1 MNCFFHDNKPAV
13 VACAKCG
20 VGLCRDCMNGAAYT
34 VDGKPVCLNCSKP
47 IAEEELAEAQ
57 KARVWALVKFIFS
70 SLFIGI
76 ALIAF
81 SGGAEIMQV
90 WIVAGVAG
98 LPAAFKASRRSP
110 EQRIMDEI
118 EDRYKR
124 DIMDLLFGWVLRL
137 IFKIALIIL
146 LAPICAA
153 ISCISNLIK
162 FIGSKKKISEAQ
174 NALDY
179 INECLYGGREEYP
192 AEQSF
197 CNDNAAPDL
206 PAEPIQPQIE
216 TPQTAPLQSPT
227 PPANTSSVQAPA
239 SFSAST
245 YQAPVTTAKP
255 RNAKTIGIIV
265 GILVII
271 GLIAGY
277 FMWYMPYAKDRDA
290 LRTYVVANNVF
301 LRSSQMAGVEYNIIQ
316 KVPYGSE
323 LITYSNGKDWSEVK
337 VNGTTG
343 YVASP
348 YLLAWTDFSLLN
360 GIWGSADT
368 KEYIESS
375 KCRLAL
381 LDYCKRNQLSTGSNA
396 WQLHT
401 LQKDVKPNN
410 VLYPRL
416 KNGYDKFTEFAFI
429 LKNNSTQE
437 RRLALYSFEEETE
450 KPVFLYEEYA
460 PINGQIRNIKFT
472 DWKNEYQVTYTATR

>member
-20 VGLCRDCMNGAAYT
+20 VGLCRDCLNGAAYT
-34 VDGKPVCLNCSKP
+34 VDGKPICLNCSKP
-47 IAEEELAEAQ
+47 IAQEELAEAQ
-57 KARVWALVKFIFS
+57 KARGWALTKFLFS
-70 SLFIGI
+70 SFFIAI
-76 ALIAF
+76 ALMAL
-81 SGGAEIMQV
+81 SSGAELMQV

-98 LPAAFKASRRSP
+98 LPTAFKVSRRSP

-118 EDRYKR
+118 EDRYKK
-124 DIMDLLFGWVLRL
+124 DIMDLLFGWMFRL
-137 IFKIALIIL
+137 LFKIALIIL

-162 FIGSKKKISEAQ
+162 FMGSKKKIQEAQ
-174 NALDY
+174 TTLDY
-179 INECLYGGREEYP
+179 INQCLYGEEESSC
-192 AEQSF
+192 EQ
-197 CNDNAAPDL
+197 L
-206 PAEPIQPQIE
+206 PYNNNTPVLSDEPIQPKTE
-216 TPQTAPLQSPT
+216 PSQTAHIQSPT
-227 PPANTSSVQAPA
+227 APANTSSVQEPAP
-239 SFSAST
+239 FSAST
-245 YQAPVTTAKP
+245 YQSPLPASKTN
-255 RNAKTIGIIV
+255 NAKTIGI
-265 GILVII
+265 LVAVLAVI
-271 GLIAGY
+271 GLVAGY
-277 FMWYMPYAKDRDA
+277 FLWYMPYAKDRDA

-301 LRSSQMAGVEYNIIQ
+301 LRSSQMAGVEYNIIR

-323 LITYSNGKDWSEVK
+323 LITYSKGKDWSEVK
-337 VNGTTG
+337 VEGLTG

-348 YLLAWTDFSLLN
+348 YLLVWADFSLLN
-360 GIWGSADT
+360 GVWGSADA

-381 LDYCKRNQLSTGSNA
+381 LDYCKRNQLITGNGA

-410 VLYPRL
+410 VLFPRI

-450 KPVFLYEEYA
+450 RPVFLYEEYA
-460 PINGQIRNIKFT
+460 PSNGQIRNVRFA
-472 DWKNEYQVTYTATR
+472 DWKNEYQVTYTNTH

>member
-57 KARVWALVKFIFS
+57 KARVWSLVKFIFS
-70 SLFIGI
+70 SIFIGI
-76 ALIAF
+76 ALIALA
-81 SGGAEIMQV
+81 GGAEIMQV

-98 LPAAFKASRRSP
+98 IPTAFKASRRSP

-124 DIMDLLFGWVLRL
+124 DFMDLLFGWMLRL
-137 IFKIALIIL
+137 IFKVALIIL

-174 NALDY
+174 NTLDY
-179 INECLYGGREEYP
+179 INECLYGGEEYP
-192 AEQSF
+192 TEQPS
-197 CNDNAAPDL
+197 CNDNVT
-206 PAEPIQPQIE
+206 PALSYEPVQPQVQ
-216 TPQTAPLQSPT
+216 TPQTTLPQFQT
-227 PPANTSSVQAPA
+227 PPANTPPVQTPDSLSAPTCPPPA
-239 SFSAST
+239 S
-245 YQAPVTTAKP
+245 VTKP
-255 RNAKTIGIIV
+255 GNTKML
-265 GILVII
+265 GILVGVLAII
-271 GLIAGY
+271 CLIAGY

-323 LITYSNGKDWSEVK
+323 LITYSKDKDWSEVK
-337 VNGTTG
+337 VNGVTG

-348 YLLAWTDFSLLN
+348 YLLSWTDFCLLN
-360 GIWGSADT
+360 GVWGSADT

-381 LDYCKRNQLSTGSNA
+381 VDYCKRNRLTTGSNA

-410 VLYPRL
+410 VLFPRL

-429 LKNNSTQE
+429 LKNNLTQE

-450 KPVFLYEEYA
+450 KPVFLHEESA
-460 PINGQIRNIKFT
+460 PGDGLIKNIKI
-472 DWKNEYQVTYTATR
+472 WRNGYQVTYITTR